1 MSAGAGSDNL
11 PWWVTG
17 LVLPL
22 VNVVLALLVS
32 ALVILVIGEDPIG
45 AISSMLY
52 GALLTGDGLGYTLY
66 YATSLV
72 FTALAV
78 AVAFHGGL
86 FNIGGEGQA
95 YLGGLGVGLVCLA
108 LPGWPWWALLPLS
121 VLGGAAFGALWAAIP
136 GWLQAYRGSHIVIT
150 TIMFNFLASSLM
162 VYLMV
167 NVLIRPGQMSP
178 ESAPFAKGTFL
189 PMMSDML
196 AGIGIPMLASP
207 LNFSA
212 FLALA
217 ACVVVWA
224 FIWHTRWGYALR
236 AVGANENAA
245 RYAGIDARKVIVITM
260 ALSGALAGL
269 LGVNELHGVQHR
281 ILLNFP
287 AGLGFTGI
295 AVALMG
301 RNHPAGILPA
311 AILFGAL
318 YQGGTEL
325 IFDYPTISRE
335 LVVVIQGV
343 VILFAGALEHMFRP
357 ALVRLF
363 TRRPADAAA
372 KPAGA

>member
-1 MSAGAGSDNL
+1 MSAAAGSDNL

-95 YLGGLGVGLVCLA
+95 YLGGLGVGLVCLS

-189 PMMSDML
+189 PMMSDIL

-217 ACVVVWA
+217 ACVLVWA

-236 AVGANENAA
+236 AVGANEKAA
-245 RYAGIDARKVIVITM
+245 RYAGIDAKKVIVITM

-269 LGVNELHGVQHR
+269 LAVNELHGVQHR

>member
-32 ALVILVIGEDPIG
+32 ALVILVIGEDPVG
-45 AISSMLY
+45 AIGTMLY

-78 AVAFHGGL
+78 AIAFHGGL

-108 LPGWPWWALLPLS
+108 LPNWPWWMVLPLS
-121 VLGGAAFGALWAAIP
+121 VLGGAAFGAVWAAIP

-196 AGIGIPMLASP
+196 AGIGVTMLASP

-217 ACVVVWA
+217 ACVAVWA
-224 FIWHTRWGYALR
+224 FIWHTRWGFALR

-245 RYAGIDARKVIVITM
+245 LYAGIDPRKLIVITM

-281 ILLNFP
+281 LMLNFP

-325 IFDYPTISRE
+325 IFDYPSISRE

-363 TRRPADAAA
+363 TRRPDAVAT

>member
-1 MSAGAGSDNL
+1 MSAGSGNL
-11 PWWVTG
+11 PWWATG
-17 LVLPL
+17 LLLPL
-22 VNVVLALLVS
+22 VNVTLALLVS
-32 ALVILVIGEDPIG
+32 ALVILAIGEDPV
-45 AISSMLY
+45 
-52 GALLTGDGLGYTLY
+52 GALSAMLSGALGTSEGIGYTLY
-66 YATSLV
+66 YATSLI

-78 AVAFHGGL
+78 AIAFHGGL

-95 YLGGLGVGLVCLA
+95 YIGGLGVGLVCLA
-108 LPGWPWWALLPLS
+108 TPGWPWWAVLPLS
-121 VLGGAAFGALWAAIP
+121 VLGGAAFGALWGAIP

-150 TIMFNFLASSLM
+150 TIMFNFIASSLM
-162 VYLMV
+162 VYLLV
-167 NVLIRPGQMSP
+167 NVLIKPGQMSP
-178 ESAPFAKGTFL
+178 ESASFSPSLFL
-189 PMMSDML
+189 PMMADML
-196 AGIGIPMLASP
+196 GAIGIQVDGSP
-207 LNFSA
+207 LNFSL

-217 ACVVVWA
+217 ACVGVWV

-236 AVGANENAA
+236 ATGANENAA
-245 RYAGIDARKVIVITM
+245 LYAGIDPRRIIVVTM

-269 LGVNELHGVQHR
+269 MAVNELHGVQHR
-281 ILLNFP
+281 LLLGFP

-301 RNHPAGILPA
+301 RNHPAGIIPA

-325 IFDYPTISRE
+325 VFDYPSISRE

-343 VILFAGALEHMFRP
+343 VIMFAGALENMFRP

-363 TRRPADAAA
+363 TRPVPAAA